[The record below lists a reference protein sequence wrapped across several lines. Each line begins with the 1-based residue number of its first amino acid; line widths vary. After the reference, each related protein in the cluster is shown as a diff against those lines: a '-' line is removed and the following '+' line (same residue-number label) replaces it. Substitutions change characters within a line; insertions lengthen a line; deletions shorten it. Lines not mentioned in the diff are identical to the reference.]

1 MEHIQISKEEY
12 NRMKEELQ
20 LLKDSEL
27 LKKMNRLIDLL
38 FQEKYGLY
46 LGNYTEDLT
55 EASLNQ
61 NYSSEKSVWDEL

>member
-1 MEHIQISKEEY
+1 
-12 NRMKEELQ
+12 MKEELQ

-27 LKKMNRLIDLL
+27 LKKMNRLNDLL